1 MFRVFRLT
9 AAVIALGFPGH
20 VLAQATVAYPER
32 PILMIVPL
40 AAGSAADASLRLIAN
55 KMSADLGKPV
65 TVENVAGAAG
75 IIGAERGSRAA
86 PDGYTVIGISDSVLT
101 SAPQMQK
108 NARFDPLK
116 DLAPVAQLADINWV
130 LVAHP
135 SFPPKTVAELVALA
149 KGKPGSI
156 DYSSGGLGSPQQ
168 MAMELFKSKAGI
180 NLTHVPYKG
189 ATAALT
195 DVVAGVVPV
204 TFTAVSIAQP
214 FIEAGT
220 LKALATGGAKRS
232 ALLPNVPTVG
242 EAGVAGYEWKTW
254 VSLMAPPNTP
264 PEIVAKLNT
273 AALAALKDPD
283 VNSKLVATGFTPT
296 GNTPEQFRANLAKDY
311 ATMTEIIKS
320 AGITPN

>member
-1 MFRVFRLT
+1 MFSVFRLT
-9 AAVIALGFPGH
+9 AALITLSFPGH
-20 VLAQATVAYPER
+20 VLAQGAAYPER

-55 KMSADLGKPV
+55 KMSADIGKPV

-75 IIGAERGSRAA
+75 LIGAERGSRAA

-108 NARFDPLK
+108 NTRFDPLK

-135 SFPPKTVAELVALA
+135 SFPAKTVAELVALA
-149 KGKPGSI
+149 KAKPGSI

-168 MAMELFKSKAGI
+168 MAMELFKSKAGV
-180 NLTHVPYKG
+180 NLSHIPYKG

-195 DVVAGVVPV
+195 DVVSGVVPV
-204 TFTAVSIAQP
+204 TFTAVSIAQS
-214 FIEAGT
+214 FIQAGT
-220 LKALATGGAKRS
+220 LNALATGGVKRS
-232 ALLPNVPTVG
+232 ELLPNVPTVG

-273 AALAALKDPD
+273 AALAALKDAD